1 MRFRELGLQ
10 YSRVRYSLML
20 VVLRTLRSLKTL
32 ANYLQP
38 KISLKKSLKLKV
50 KYLGGLG
57 IEAFSR
63 GGVGSV
69 EVEAMNLSEEH
80 EAPKQS
86 DYISLYDSIVDRKP
100 VKQGADVGLSGEEY
114 IVSLGEDKVFALAPA
129 AYYIWNLC
137 DGLRS
142 VGDILEKVKSDL
154 KESGEEGLEE
164 VELKQILAMVLSE
177 LNSVGL
183 ISWT

>member
-1 MRFRELGLQ
+1 
-10 YSRVRYSLML
+10 
-20 VVLRTLRSLKTL
+20 
-32 ANYLQP
+32 
-38 KISLKKSLKLKV
+38 
-50 KYLGGLG
+50 
-57 IEAFSR
+57 
-63 GGVGSV
+63 
-69 EVEAMNLSEEH
+69 MNLSEEH

-100 VKQGADVGLSGEEY
+100 VKHGTDVGLSGEEY